1 MTSLLRSIYLY
12 FTTKRQ
18 LVKTTSSTTSIY
30 TTLKKQNNSDKVKD
44 FLKENDDKS
53 FIQAIDSV
61 SEKKEPPLDYF
72 EMEL

>member
-18 LVKTTSSTTSIY
+18 LVKTTSNTTSIY
-30 TTLKKQNNSDKVKD
+30 TTLKKQNNSDKVKN

-61 SEKKEPPLDYF
+61 SKKKELPLDYF
-72 EMEL
+72 EIEL